1 MCYYYS
7 LAEDAIRLQKR
18 FKAKILEEEK
28 YAPFQKVSAFVDNE
42 LPVII
47 KDESKIIQFFHWG
60 LVPYWTPNEV
70 EMKKM
75 KALTANARAE
85 TVFEKKS
92 FSKSILSRR
101 CLIPATG
108 FYEWQHLWNEKI
120 PYFIKLKNEEVFGLG
135 GVYDQW
141 VNTETGEIYNSFSII
156 TTPANPL
163 LEVIHNS
170 KKRMPLIINRQD
182 EDMWFDYSLS
192 PDKIRS
198 LLKPYP
204 DEMMEAIELNK

>member
-7 LAEDAIRLQKR
+7 LAEDAIQLQKR

-28 YAPFQKVSAFVDNE
+28 YAPFPKVSAFENKE

-47 KDESKIIQFFHWG
+47 KAESNVIHFFHWG
-60 LVPYWTPNEV
+60 LVPYWTSTESD
-70 EMKKM
+70 MKKM
-75 KALTANARAE
+75 RARTANARVE
-85 TVFEKKS
+85 TIFEKKS
-92 FSKSILSRR
+92 FKKIIFSRR
-101 CLIPATG
+101 CLVPATG

-120 PYFIKLKNEEVFGLG
+120 PYFIKLKNEEVFGFG
-135 GVYDQW
+135 GIYDQW

-170 KKRMPLIINRQD
+170 KKRMPLIIDSQD
-182 EDMWFDYSLS
+182 EDIWLDHSIT

-204 DEMMEAIELNK
+204 EEMMEAIKL

>member
-28 YAPFQKVSAFVDNE
+28 YSPFPKVSAFEDKE

-47 KDESKIIQFFHWG
+47 KAESNIIKFFHWG
-60 LVPYWTPNEV
+60 LVPHWTLTEID
-70 EMKKM
+70 MKKM
-75 KALTANARAE
+75 RARTANARAE
-85 TVFEKKS
+85 TIFEKKS
-92 FSKSILSRR
+92 FKKIIFSRR
-101 CLIPATG
+101 CLVPATG

-120 PYFIKLKNEEVFGLG
+120 PYFIKLKNDELFGIG
-135 GVYDQW
+135 GVWDQW

-170 KKRMPLIINRQD
+170 KKRMPLIIDKDD
-182 EDMWFDYSLS
+182 EEKWLDHSLPES
-192 PDKIRS
+192 EIKD
-198 LLKPYP
+198 LLKPYS
-204 DEMMEAIELNK
+204 DERMEAIKL